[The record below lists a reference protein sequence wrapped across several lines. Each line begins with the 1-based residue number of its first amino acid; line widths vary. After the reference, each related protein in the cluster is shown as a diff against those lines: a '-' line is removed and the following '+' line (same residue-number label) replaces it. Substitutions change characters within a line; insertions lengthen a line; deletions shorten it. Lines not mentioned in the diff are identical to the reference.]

1 MMEFFLVDVKSIMS
15 SVSLEKIDKAKVEK
29 LADSILECEGLVRP
43 LLLKPTGPESY
54 IVVEGDMEYHAA
66 LKAREKNPRKGE
78 MVNAFVISPSAEQA
92 IFRQLKE
99 LENFL
104 PLFSSYHE
112 IKSGGKF
119 PVNEGAELIHSKI
132 LQSLQKEL
140 TNILSSLPS
149 QLTRMMQQMEISFQ
163 TLINERLT
171 QWENRS
177 QAFLNEQLT
186 QWENKIFESA
196 RQTVSVDEIQTV
208 KKDIENK
215 TIAEL
220 KVLAKAKKI
229 KGYSRMRKA
238 ELVDALTEA

>member
-1 MMEFFLVDVKSIMS
+1 MEFFLVDVKSIMS